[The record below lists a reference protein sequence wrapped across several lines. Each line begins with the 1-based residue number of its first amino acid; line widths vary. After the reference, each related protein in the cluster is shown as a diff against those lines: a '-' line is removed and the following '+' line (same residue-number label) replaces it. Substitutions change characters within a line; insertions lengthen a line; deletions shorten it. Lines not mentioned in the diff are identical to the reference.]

1 MVIKRTQTATHKAV
15 ELMMASRLPVVSVSN
30 LVVEIDELHV
40 LFEFKGGEILIKILS
55 SNT

>member
-15 ELMMASRLPVVSVSN
+15 ELMMASRLPVVSMSN
-30 LVVEIDELHV
+30 LVVEIDVLHV